1 MKLWYPFCLVD
12 WFKRFQGFCDISTV
26 IVCLLD
32 MVDDEIRR
40 RFVVTS
46 LFAVADV
53 IVVVLEASLLF
64 LWLLVVELAS
74 IVSSTATSLASL
86 ASARTSATHFV
97 VMCCSRSSRC
107 LFDRIL
113 FNLC

>member
-1 MKLWYPFCLVD
+1 M
-12 WFKRFQGFCDISTV
+12 

-64 LWLLVVELAS
+64 LWLLVVELVS
-74 IVSSTATSLASL
+74 IVSSTSTS
-86 ASARTSATHFV
+86 
-97 VMCCSRSSRC
+97 
-107 LFDRIL
+107 
-113 FNLC
+113 

>member
-1 MKLWYPFCLVD
+1 M
-12 WFKRFQGFCDISTV
+12 

-74 IVSSTATSLASL
+74 IVSSTSTS
-86 ASARTSATHFV
+86 
-97 VMCCSRSSRC
+97 
-107 LFDRIL
+107 
-113 FNLC
+113 